1 MSTIIKIADAVVGE
15 LNRAALGEEFTAER
29 AYRPVYDLKEMEEV
43 HVSVVPKAATE
54 VVQNRGRTQGD
65 YTVDIGIQK
74 KVATDEETDGLMNLV
89 EEMARHF
96 RFRRLR
102 LLGGGEAV
110 WIGTANS
117 PVYAPEHLAEL
128 GQFTSVLSLTFR
140 VLSA

>member
-15 LNRAALGEEFTAER
+15 LNRAALGEAFTAKR
-29 AYRPVYDLKEMEEV
+29 TYRPVYDLKDMKDLR
-43 HVSVVPKAATE
+43 VSVVPRAVAETI
-54 VVQNRGRTQGD
+54 QSRSRTQGD
-65 YTVDIGIQK
+65 YTVDVAVQK
-74 KVATDEETDGLMNLV
+74 KVADDTETDGLMKLV
-89 EEMARHF
+89 EEVARDF
-96 RFRRLR
+96 RFRRLP

-140 VLSA
+140 VLA